1 MPGKLSPTRPDL
13 RRRDPAKSPRP
24 DARCGPSA
32 PKREAVWARRR
43 GSWGAPGG
51 PIGRGGGSAARS
63 EIPAEDGG
71 GSAAPGGVVSAV
83 VPDPGHPQVVAEV
96 AAAALGERSPR
107 SRFRVGG
114 GGEREEG

>member
-1 MPGKLSPTRPDL
+1 VPLG
-13 RRRDPAKSPRP
+13 
-24 DARCGPSA
+24 ARFQ
-32 PKREAVWARRR
+32 PKTGEAVLHR
-43 GSWGAPGG
+43 G
-51 PIGRGGGSAARS
+51 
-63 EIPAEDGG
+63 
-71 GSAAPGGVVSAV
+71 GGVVSAV